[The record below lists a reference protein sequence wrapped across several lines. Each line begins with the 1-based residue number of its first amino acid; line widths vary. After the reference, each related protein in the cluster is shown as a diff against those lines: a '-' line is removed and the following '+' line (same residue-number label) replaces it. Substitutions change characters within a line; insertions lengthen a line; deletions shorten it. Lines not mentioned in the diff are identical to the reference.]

1 MTCVSELLDSETI
14 QLGEIDM
21 TQSTKIYL
29 ADDKDG
35 NKVIVVGYPSY
46 LDSFPTAIKV
56 GEWREDV
63 DDMNETWGDE
73 PLIFE
78 IDELFRTM
86 RRPSYWVVPYNP
98 ETDDDLTVDKIQY
111 GYYQLKNLCERIV
124 TGSKE
129 PVTVEC
135 SSHFASR
142 NMYTGWSAYA
152 TIDPVLAQ
160 AILDSYN

>member
-1 MTCVSELLDSETI
+1 
-14 QLGEIDM
+14 M
-21 TQSTKIYL
+21 TQNTEIYL

-63 DDMNETWGDE
+63 DDMNESWEDK
-73 PLIFE
+73 PLVFE
-78 IDELFRTM
+78 IDELFRVM
-86 RRPSYWVVPYNP
+86 RSPSNWVVPYDP
-98 ETDDDLTVDKIQY
+98 ETDDDLTVHKIQY
-111 GYYQLKNLCERIV
+111 GYDQLKNLSELV
-124 TGSKE
+124 VAGSEE
-129 PVTVEC
+129 PVTVGC
-135 SSHFASR
+135 LTHFARR
-142 NMYTGWSAYA
+142 NMYTGWSANI